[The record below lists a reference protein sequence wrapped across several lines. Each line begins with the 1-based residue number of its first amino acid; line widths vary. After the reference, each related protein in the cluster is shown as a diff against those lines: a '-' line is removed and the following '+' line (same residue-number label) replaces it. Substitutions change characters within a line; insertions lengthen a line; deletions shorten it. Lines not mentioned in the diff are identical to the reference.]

1 MDFSSGRTDT
11 KSTIDAC
18 YILQK
23 HFDTCMYT
31 HFPSRGVLSTAS
43 RFSFHPAE
51 VYNVFVCVR
60 EKKTGGIHS
69 KPQLP
74 LA

>member
-11 KSTIDAC
+11 KSTIDAW

-23 HFDTCMYT
+23 HLDTCMYT
-31 HFPSRGVLSTAS
+31 HFPSRCVLSTAS

-51 VYNVFVCVR
+51 VKMFLCVYER
-60 EKKTGGIHS
+60 RKQVEFIQNHYCH
-69 KPQLP
+69 
-74 LA
+74 